1 MRYIAACLILLI
13 LVGCS
18 SSFYGKGRKLSEE
31 GQYDRAIEAFYEEI
45 ARNPQS
51 SEAWRELGVAAYGMG
66 DLTKAEDALKQAN
79 AIKPD
84 ARTQLYL
91 GLVYEKQGMAD
102 QAIDAYGTALSL
114 DPGGKTGN
122 VIRAHLDQL
131 VSRRVQAE
139 VDQALR
145 DEESI
150 DVSEIPDNTI
160 GVVRFDNSH
169 LSAELAPI
177 AHGIAEFTAVDL
189 AKVNSLRV
197 VDRLK
202 IDMILDELELSA
214 SGAVD
219 PTTAPRLGKLLG
231 TKHLVGGAIMDM
243 GETGI
248 RLNGLL
254 VNTGDSS
261 SEWTDP
267 AEGKLDQIFRVQK
280 DFVFSI
286 IDDLGISLTAEE
298 RDAISEV
305 PTESYLAFLAYC
317 RGLDFQQRGFHR
329 DAQASYNQAVQY
341 DQGFGAA
348 GDKSATLEASL
359 SMGGADMSLGQF
371 EAAAAIPGDVPQP
384 TGGGVD
390 THLSGIAQ
398 IAGGLPDLGLGRA
411 INLPPG
417 FGQTS
422 IVLIRVNLNVDLEI

>member
-1 MRYIAACLILLI
+1 MRLIAVCLILSLC
-13 LVGCS
+13 VGCS
-18 SSFYGKGRKLSEE
+18 AGFYGKGRKLTEE
-31 GQYDRAIEAFYEEI
+31 GRYDQAIEAFYEEI
-45 ARNPQS
+45 ARFPER

-79 AIKPD
+79 GIKPD

-102 QAIDAYGTALSL
+102 KAIGAYGTALSL

-131 VSRRVQAE
+131 VSRKVKAE
-139 VDQALR
+139 VDLALEN
-145 DEESI
+145 EETI
-150 DVSEIPDNTI
+150 DVGEIPDNTI
-160 GVVRFDNSH
+160 AVVRFDNSH
-169 LSAELAPI
+169 LNAELAPI

-189 AKVNSLRV
+189 AKVNALRV

-202 IDMILDELELSA
+202 IDLILDELELSA

-254 VNTGDSS
+254 VNTDDSS
-261 SEWTDP
+261 SAWTDP

-286 IDDLGISLTAEE
+286 IDDLEISLTAEE

-317 RGLDFQQRGFHR
+317 RGLDFQQRGFQR
-329 DAQASYNQAVQY
+329 DAQASFNQAIQF
-341 DQGFGAA
+341 DGGFGAA
-348 GDKSATLEASL
+348 GDKMAKLQASL
-359 SMGGADMSLGQF
+359 SMGGADGSLGQF
-371 EAAAAIPGDVPQP
+371 EAAAAMPGEPPQM
-384 TGGGVD
+384 GGGN
-390 THLSGIAQ
+390 LESQLCGIAQ
-398 IAGGLPDLGLGRA
+398 LAGGLPDLGLGRV

-422 IVLIRVNLNVDLEI
+422 TVLIKVNLNVNVD